1 MRHVICKKCGAKLER
16 GVRVCPA
23 CGTPAGGVS
32 QGGER
37 VFSAGQESLS
47 SAGDQLGVYKQ
58 YLQQLNKAQKEY
70 SRQIKKMRKRL
81 TCLTA
86 LTAAAAALAA
96 AALILT
102 FIPEKYSQED
112 SAPAIWTESDI
123 EKTDTT
129 FPGNSEPTPSQTP
142 AATEE
147 QGEALGTSG
156 SGTENSG
163 SGTDSSGRETDNSGR
178 GTVNSG
184 SGTREAENDESGEN
198 GAVTGS
204 SSVTADTESAG
215 GGRGSYGE

>member
-112 SAPAIWTESDI
+112 SAPAILTESDI

>member
-1 MRHVICKKCGAKLER
+1 MRGK
-16 GVRVCPA
+16 
-23 CGTPAGGVS
+23 AGEGRKSLPGLRDPGRGVS

-102 FIPEKYSQED
+102 FIPEKYGQED
-112 SAPAIWTESDI
+112 SAPAIRTESDI

-147 QGEALGTSG
+147 QGK
-156 SGTENSG
+156 
-163 SGTDSSGRETDNSGR
+163 R
-178 GTVNSG
+178 
-184 SGTREAENDESGEN
+184 
-198 GAVTGS
+198 
-204 SSVTADTESAG
+204 
-215 GGRGSYGE
+215 

>member
-1 MRHVICKKCGAKLER
+1 MYCSTCGSELTGTE
-16 GVRVCPA
+16 RVCPA

>member
-1 MRHVICKKCGAKLER
+1 MRYVICKKCGAKLER

-163 SGTDSSGRETDNSGR
+163 SGTDSSGRETDSSGR
-178 GTVNSG
+178 ETVNSG
-184 SGTREAENDESGEN
+184 SGTRGAENDESGEN

>member
-1 MRHVICKKCGAKLER
+1 MLFR
-16 GVRVCPA
+16 
-23 CGTPAGGVS
+23 S
-32 QGGER
+32 
-37 VFSAGQESLS
+37 
-47 SAGDQLGVYKQ
+47 
-58 YLQQLNKAQKEY
+58 
-70 SRQIKKMRKRL
+70 
-81 TCLTA
+81 
-86 LTAAAAALAA
+86 
-96 AALILT
+96 
-102 FIPEKYSQED
+102 PEKYSQED
-112 SAPAIWTESDI
+112 SAPAILTESDI

-163 SGTDSSGRETDNSGR
+163 SGTDSSGRET
-178 GTVNSG
+178 VNSG

>member
-112 SAPAIWTESDI
+112 SAPAIGTESDI

-156 SGTENSG
+156 SGTE
-163 SGTDSSGRETDNSGR
+163 NSGR

>member
-1 MRHVICKKCGAKLER
+1 MRYVICKKCGAKLER

-112 SAPAIWTESDI
+112 SAPAISTESDI

-156 SGTENSG
+156 SGT
-163 SGTDSSGRETDNSGR
+163 DSSGRE
-178 GTVNSG
+178 TVNSG